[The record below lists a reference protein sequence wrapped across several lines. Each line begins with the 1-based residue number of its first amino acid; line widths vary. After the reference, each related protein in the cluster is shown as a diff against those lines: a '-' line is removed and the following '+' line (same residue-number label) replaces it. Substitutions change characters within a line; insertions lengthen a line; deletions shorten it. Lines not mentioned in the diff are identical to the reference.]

1 MICAAANVS
10 YFDLVLSKVVN
21 LDELFVLLVYW
32 ILVTK
37 LAVSVRASYVKFT
50 RICQNNCVQKRTCNF
65 FNLRTYQIVG
75 LLDTA

>member
-21 LDELFVLLVYW
+21 LDEIFVLLVYW
-32 ILVTK
+32 IFVAQLT
-37 LAVSVRASYVKFT
+37 VSVRASYVKFT
-50 RICQNNCVQKRTCNF
+50 RICQNNCVQKRACNF
-65 FNLRTYQIVG
+65 FNLGTDQIIG